1 MPNGEVNREYGDN
14 PRIDPVLMP
23 ICANIYATL
32 DELEA
37 MLQSVLSKE
46 PVTKGESTPLIDA
59 EFDRRCEL
67 HSELDH
73 IKDKV
78 YSIKNRIDI

>member
-32 DELEA
+32 DELEN
-37 MLQSVLSKE
+37 MLQVILTKE
-46 PVTKGESTPLIDA
+46 PITKGEPSLNTP
-59 EFDRRCEL
+59 EVNRRCEL